1 MEFLMTLI
9 SENFVI
15 SLIII
20 VFIGSLLGEITREI
34 DDDTKIKPAK
44 FISSWIKS
52 YFGSIILGLMLQA
65 VHLPSLFL
73 WAIIIYTS
81 FLGHTKS
88 FNFIDDIFIGI
99 LEKVKE
105 KIVDMLDNK

>member
-1 MEFLMTLI
+1 MTDFMTLI

-34 DDDTKIKPAK
+34 DDNTQLELAK
-44 FISSWIKS
+44 LISSWIKS
-52 YFGSIILGLMLQA
+52 CFGSVILGLMLQA
-65 VHLPSLFL
+65 VHIPSLFL
-73 WAIIIYTS
+73 WALVIYTS

-88 FNFIDDIFIGI
+88 FTFIDDIFIAV
-99 LEKVKE
+99 LNKVKD
-105 KIVDMLDNK
+105 KIVELLDK